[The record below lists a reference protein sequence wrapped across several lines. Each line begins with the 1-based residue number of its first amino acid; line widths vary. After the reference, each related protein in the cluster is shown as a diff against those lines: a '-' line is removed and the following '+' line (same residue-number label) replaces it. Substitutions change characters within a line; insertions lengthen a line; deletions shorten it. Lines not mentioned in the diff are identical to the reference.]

1 MMAMAM
7 GVTVALLSAGVPAAM
22 ASYEDPRKGGCAA
35 GEMPA
40 KFPFGG
46 CMCMPKC
53 NAGTCPAAPGAWV
66 LGFWLVFRRLLRP
79 FSASLGAAGVEQ

>member
-1 MMAMAM
+1 MVRRARGGTDRGRAMMAMAM
-7 GVTVALLSAGVPAAM
+7 GVAVALLSAGVPAAM

-53 NAGTCPAAPGAWV
+53 NAGTCPAASGAWV
-66 LGFWLVFRRLLRP
+66 LARL
-79 FSASLGAAGVEQ
+79 

>member
-1 MMAMAM
+1 MTGRMMGLAVLGMAM
-7 GVTVALLSAGVPAAM
+7 GSLPSVAT
-22 ASYEDPRKGGCAA
+22 ASYGDPRKGSCAA

-53 NAGTCPAAPGAWV
+53 NAGTCPAAPG
-66 LGFWLVFRRLLRP
+66 P
-79 FSASLGAAGVEQ
+79 SCFSV